1 MQDDDVAEDE
11 VQDDDVAEDEVEDD
25 DDVED
30 DEVEDEVEDKDKED
44 EDEDDTS
51 NAEDDVE
58 DDKVEDDDVED
69 DDAAPQTCA
78 ARFARA
84 CAIKWHMDMSQEPC
98 ETEIYREMPSNA
110 APQERDTHFARACA
124 VEMPTACHKSHEERN
139 ENYRANAAPQEHL
152 LHSTPYTL
160 HCTLHTQ
167 HHSTLY
173 TPHSTFHT
181 LRLRLRPVHSTCT
194 FSTSQLPTVFPMCFA
209 PQRRPL
215 FRHLNF
221 QKCSESVCRAP
232 F

>member
-11 VQDDDVAEDEVEDD
+11 VQDDDVAEDEVEDDDD

-78 ARFARA
+78 ARFVRA

-110 APQERDTHFARACA
+110 APQERDNPFCASLRSRNAHGMSQEPWGAEWKLQGKCRA
-124 VEMPTACHKSHEERN
+124 P
-139 ENYRANAAPQEHL
+139 RAPV
-152 LHSTPYTL
+152 
-160 HCTLHTQ
+160 TLHTL
-167 HHSTLY
+167 HSTLY
-173 TPHSTFHT
+173 APHSTSLNT
-181 LRLRLRPVHSTCT
+181 LHSTLYIPH
-194 FSTSQLPTVFPMCFA
+194 SSP
-209 PQRRPL
+209 
-215 FRHLNF
+215 
-221 QKCSESVCRAP
+221 
-232 F
+232 